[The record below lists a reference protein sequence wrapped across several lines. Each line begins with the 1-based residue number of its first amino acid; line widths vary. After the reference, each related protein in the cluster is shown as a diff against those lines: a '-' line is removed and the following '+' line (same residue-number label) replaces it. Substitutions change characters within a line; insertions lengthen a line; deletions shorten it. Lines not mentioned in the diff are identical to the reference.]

1 MSATQGKPG
10 NRRPKFGDVF
20 ANGEFRALWGAE
32 LLSQMGDQFAR
43 VALAVLV
50 YQRTSSALLTGL
62 TYALTYIPSF
72 LGGVLLGGL
81 ADRHPR
87 REMIFIVDLM
97 RAVLTG
103 LMALPGLPLPVL
115 CVLLAAMTTLNG
127 PFKAAQ
133 LALLADV
140 VTGEHYVIA
149 LSIRHMT
156 IQSAQVGGF
165 LVGGVLAQ
173 AVNPAAGLAV
183 DALSFAASA
192 LFVRFGVGHR
202 PAPAAEDD
210 TTGDRRPT
218 GGAVALVWRDPRL
231 RSLTALSWLAG
242 CYIVP
247 EGIAAPYADAV
258 GAGTAVTVGLIMAS
272 DPVGSVVGAF
282 VFGRFVPESVRIRGL
297 GPFALLAGVPLALC
311 VLKPGL
317 VVSAVLFALSGALA
331 TAYHMQIGA
340 SFVQFVPTASK
351 ARGLG
356 VMSSGLITV
365 QGLGALAGGALS
377 DAVGPPRAVAIAGA
391 AGILLGI
398 SPALTWARE
407 LRTPAPEEPRTPEA
421 AHEEV
426 AAEGTDR

>member
-1 MSATQGKPG
+1 MTDRPG
-10 NRRPKFGDVF
+10 FGDVF

-32 LLSQMGDQFAR
+32 LLSVMGDQFAR

-72 LGGVLLGGL
+72 LGGVFLGGL

-87 REMIFIVDLM
+87 REMIFIVDLL

-103 LMALPGLPLPVL
+103 LMAIPGLPLPVL
-115 CVLLAAMTTLNG
+115 CLLLAAMTTLNG

-140 VTGEHYVIA
+140 VTGEHYVLA

-173 AVNPAAGLAV
+173 TVDPAAGLAL

-192 LFVRFGVGHR
+192 ALVRLGVGHR
-202 PAPAAEDD
+202 PAAEDG
-210 TTGDRRPT
+210 TTGPRRP
-218 GGAVALVWRDPRL
+218 GSGAFGLVWRDPRL
-231 RSLTALSWLAG
+231 RSLTALAWLAG

-272 DPVGSVVGAF
+272 DPIGSVVGAF
-282 VFGRFVPESVRIRGL
+282 VFGRLVPASVRIRGL

-311 VLKPGL
+311 ALKPGL

-340 SFVQFVPTASK
+340 SFVQILPAASK
-351 ARGLG
+351 AQGLG

-377 DAVGPPRAVAIAGA
+377 DAVGPPTAVAIAGA

-398 SPALTWARE
+398 APALTWARE
-407 LRTPAPEEPRTPEA
+407 LRSRPPGEPHAPKVEYEEA
-421 AHEEV
+421 
-426 AAEGTDR
+426 